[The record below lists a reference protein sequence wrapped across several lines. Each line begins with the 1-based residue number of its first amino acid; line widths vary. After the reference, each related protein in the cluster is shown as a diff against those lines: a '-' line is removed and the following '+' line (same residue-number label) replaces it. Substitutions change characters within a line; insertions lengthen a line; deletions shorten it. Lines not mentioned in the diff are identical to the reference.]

1 MIKEIFKNLIELLDT
16 EIGLYTQVRDLY
28 TKKRELLVKN
38 QVLDLAEVDTKVI
51 EVYESIKKIDLKRV
65 DATKMLGDN
74 INCMS
79 ELISVAQEKCPKFV
93 NSLKDRQVIL
103 EKLSTSLSVLNL
115 TNMDLIKH
123 GMTITDKKLGI
134 IVDVCTPKANS
145 YNAKGIQA
153 DKQLSVSTIVQDV

>member
-103 EKLSTSLSVLNL
+103 EKLSTSFIGINKFHYSLSWS
-115 TNMDLIKH
+115 LISF
-123 GMTITDKKLGI
+123 MFE
-134 IVDVCTPKANS
+134 
-145 YNAKGIQA
+145 
-153 DKQLSVSTIVQDV
+153 